1 MARKLTLRPEVAAF
15 AQLMERELRK
25 NDHKGTSG
33 WKNDT
38 VDGLLVS
45 LFDETAE
52 LIDSFRPS
60 GKRDGKKWNE
70 RFLLLTKHHIE
81 MAGQQIADTNPI
93 STRTSIPE
101 TVDIANFCMMIVDV
115 LGGLKENE

>member
-1 MARKLTLRPEVAAF
+1 MAKKLTLRPEVAAF

-38 VDGLLVS
+38 VDDLLVRI
-45 LFDETAE
+45 FEETEE
-52 LIDSFRPS
+52 LIASFRPS
-60 GKRDGKKWNE
+60 GKRDGKKRNE
-70 RFLLLTKHHIE
+70 RFLFLTVHHIGI
-81 MAGQQIADTNPI
+81 AGQQIADTNPI
-93 STRTSIPE
+93 PTRTTVSE
-101 TVDIANFCMMIVDV
+101 AVDIANFIMMVVDV